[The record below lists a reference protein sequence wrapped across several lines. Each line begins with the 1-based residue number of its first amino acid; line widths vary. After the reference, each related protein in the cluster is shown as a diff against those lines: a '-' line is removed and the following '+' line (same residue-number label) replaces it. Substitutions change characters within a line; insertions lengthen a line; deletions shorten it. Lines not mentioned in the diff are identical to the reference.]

1 MTWARKLFTGYG
13 ESYLGM
19 RSIPKTDIL
28 VGGYVGKIR
37 STEIFCDIAAAY
49 NVSLYLK
56 QKNTLSHL
64 TFSEV
69 GS

>member
-1 MTWARKLFTGYG
+1 
-13 ESYLGM
+13 M
-19 RSIPKTDIL
+19 RSIAKNDIL